1 MVSRRGFLTGMLA
14 LGAAP
19 AIVRAASL
27 MPVVTPAGLIVPSGD
42 VLLPMEIGRIDGF
55 RFIQSQVYDAMPDEL
70 TYYAIMHQSMEQA
83 VNEMM
88 RTGTGFTK
96 VLYRGEVLLRG

>member
-42 VLLPMEIGRIDGF
+42 VLTLDMIRATRDRLMQDRWTEPF
-55 RFIQSQVYDAMPDEL
+55 YVAMDPANERDFG
-70 TYYAIMHQSMEQA
+70 AICVMLG
-83 VNEMM
+83 
-88 RTGTGFTK
+88 GT
-96 VLYRGEVLLRG
+96 VVRLERLYG